1 MSILDQIA
9 NPKMADIVGALDAR
23 QQRIDRDEA
32 KRKEIRMGQ
41 LIAQSL
47 PHLKEG
53 SPLREMAETMPREF
67 SAFAKA
73 AGIPLNDGERMQQF
87 VNDTETLYTLA
98 KNDPKEAFDYALNL
112 SEERKEAGLN
122 TAQIDKFIE
131 GMREDPQ
138 RTMTGLFMT
147 RKILNRDEE
156 IRDRK
161 LGLEERALDIQEK
174 RINSEQNKMV
184 QGTSDQ
190 KNWDEYQRLRETD
203 PEAADQFGRAAGFVS
218 DEGQKLSAFAEKQ
231 LAEASDEFTSASSA
245 VSRYSTL
252 ADKLRNA
259 DMSGGVAST
268 WTEYVKEQTGNQ
280 DEITALRK
288 EALAISNSEA
298 IKNLPPGPATDRD
311 IQIVMAPFPT
321 EKASPK
327 YVADWLG
334 AMARLNEK
342 RAQYAEFKSDF
353 IARNGTIRD
362 KKNTSLTSA
371 WKRFQEESQGSQAGG
386 NEQNSL
392 SARDQQALDWAKANP
407 DDPRSAAILRKLGM
421 Q

>member
-9 NPKMADIVGALDAR
+9 KPQMADIVGALDAR
-23 QQRIDRDEA
+23 QQRIERDEA

-156 IRDRK
+156 IQDRK

-174 RINSEQNKMV
+174 RLAADSDKSGDQYFQQLPTANGLYAFNART
-184 QGTSDQ
+184 GTAEPVMGADGRPLMSANTDVALQADLSGAKKESANEADRRTEAKKSLSRSDQ
-190 KNWDEYQRLRETD
+190 LLANIGTARGLLPNATGSLAGAGRDAVLRGVGVTTDSSKNAAKLETLAGWMVANVPRMEGPQSNIDVENYRTMAGRVGDRTLPVDERL
-203 PEAADQFGRAAGFVS
+203 AALDVLEGLQQKYADLNR
-218 DEGQKLSAFAEKQ
+218 DITGQKKE
-231 LAEASDEFTSASSA
+231 SAS
-245 VSRYSTL
+245 
-252 ADKLRNA
+252 
-259 DMSGGVAST
+259 
-268 WTEYVKEQTGNQ
+268 
-280 DEITALRK
+280 
-288 EALAISNSEA
+288 
-298 IKNLPPGPATDRD
+298 
-311 IQIVMAPFPT
+311 
-321 EKASPK
+321 
-327 YVADWLG
+327 
-334 AMARLNEK
+334 
-342 RAQYAEFKSDF
+342 
-353 IARNGTIRD
+353 
-362 KKNTSLTSA
+362 
-371 WKRFQEESQGSQAGG
+371 
-386 NEQNSL
+386 L
-392 SARDQQALDWAKANP
+392 SSRDQQALDWARSNP
-407 DDPRSAAILRKLGM
+407 DDPRSAAIRRKLGM